1 MPLIAHVDM
10 DSFYV
15 AVERRRD
22 PSLVGRPVVVAGR
35 SARGVVASASYE
47 ARAFGVKSA
56 MPTAQARSLCPKLIV
71 VEPHGALYSERS
83 REILDILGRL
93 SPVVEPVSIDE
104 AFLDFTGTEKLYGSP
119 LDIAGCVREEV
130 LQATGL
136 SCSVG
141 MASVRHVAKMASRMA
156 KPAGAFWVPPE
167 SQGAFLAPLSAR
179 DLPGIGPAMQKR
191 LGDLGIHTLGELAR
205 RDPKEIARSLGPAA
219 GGLVFRAR
227 GEGES
232 TLSPADLI
240 KSIGKETT
248 FESDTREF
256 ELLSSALL
264 DICERVASRLRRSSL
279 YARTVTLKLRDSS
292 FKTWSRALTL
302 EAPSQ
307 DDRMIFRAV
316 RSVLEKELAVPGKAL
331 RLIGVT
337 CSNLD
342 AQREPGQAGLFD
354 APREIPRAAAL
365 GETLDRLRGR
375 FGFDS
380 IRRSAA
386 LGAPGGA
393 GPGAAALLGK
403 GALRE
408 GLPAGFR
415 GALREAAR

>member
-1 MPLIAHVDM
+1 M

-15 AVERRRD
+15 SVERRRD
-22 PSLVGRPVVVAGR
+22 PSLAGRPVVVAGR

-56 MPTAQARSLCPKLIV
+56 MPTAQAKALCPKLIV
-71 VEPHGALYSERS
+71 VEPHGALYSGRS
-83 REILDILGRL
+83 REVFEVLGRL

-119 LDIAGCVREEV
+119 LDMAGRVREEV
-130 LQATGL
+130 LHATGL

-141 MASVRHVAKMASRMA
+141 MASVRHVAKMASRLA

-167 SQGAFLAPLSAR
+167 SQGAFLSPLSAR
-179 DLPGIGPAMQKR
+179 ELPGIGPSMQKR
-191 LGDLGIHTLGELAR
+191 LSHLGIHTLGELAR

-219 GGLVFRAR
+219 AGLVYRAR

-232 TLSPADLI
+232 ALSPTDEI
-240 KSIGKETT
+240 KSVGKETT
-248 FESDTREF
+248 FESDTRDF
-256 ELLSSALL
+256 QFLSSALL
-264 DICERVASRLRRSSL
+264 DLCERVASRLRRNSL
-279 YARTVTLKLRDSS
+279 HARTVTLKLRDSS
-292 FKTWSRALTL
+292 FHTWSRALTL
-302 EAPSQ
+302 DAPSQ
-307 DDRMIFRAV
+307 DDRALFRAA
-316 RSVLEKELAVPGKAL
+316 RGVLEKELARPGKPL

-342 AQREPGQAGLFD
+342 ASGEPEQADLFTP
-354 APREIPRAAAL
+354 PRRSPGGGAAL
-365 GETLDRLRGR
+365 GEALDQLRER

-380 IRRSAA
+380 VRRGAA
-386 LGAPGGA
+386 LAVPGRADPGGM
-393 GPGAAALLGK
+393 ALLGK
-403 GALRE
+403 GALRQ